1 MPNASTHGFRRT
13 MRAAVRPIAKTSLHL
28 AGAGTQWARFVKT
41 DRAKNLLGT
50 DLDASAMEIADLS
63 KRR

>member
-1 MPNASTHGFRRT
+1 